1 MSRILKVPFHPAL
14 FTLYPVLALYTVNI
28 HEVAIAVMW
37 RPLLISLAGSILLLA
52 ILRLILRDWLKAS
65 LITSFIIF
73 LFYSYGRLY
82 EGLKTTPL
90 ATMNIVRHR
99 YLAVL
104 FVAILVMGSWLL
116 IKTIRDFK
124 PITGVLNAIAVVLVI
139 LPGYQIASN
148 FINTS
153 SGEHAASNWI
163 PSTSLISPAQPK
175 EKPDVYYIILDTYAR
190 SDRIKAELGYDNS
203 DFLQQL
209 KALGFYIATCS
220 RSNYNNTHNSIVSS
234 LNMSYLPELYAE
246 GAIQGISIPDIWM
259 LIKPSAVRRNFEA
272 LGYKIVA
279 FDSGFEWTRIDDADL
294 YLQRGGDAYG
304 LKFVSPFEQML
315 MDTTVLKILSDYQS
329 KANLE
334 KYLEGTHPQANFIG
348 QEEFILDQLPKVA
361 EISDPT
367 FTFAHID
374 IPHPPYVF
382 SPDGYLTD
390 PGYWSV
396 PVKGAVDEEHFRSG
410 YIYAVEYIDARILE
424 IVREILSKSSTP
436 PIIII
441 QGDHG
446 YGEGDNFPIL
456 NAYFL
461 PNVQPGTLYPTLSP
475 VNSFRLIFNQYFGG
489 QYTLLPDKSF
499 LVTDVTTPISE
510 TLQDCI
516 STSSQ
521 Q

>member
-1 MSRILKVPFHPAL
+1 MSMIRFSKIPFHTLL
-14 FTLYPVLALYTVNI
+14 FALYPVLALFAVNI
-28 HEVAIAVMW
+28 REVSNSVIW
-37 RPLLISLAGSILLLA
+37 RPLFISLTGAILLLVVT
-52 ILRLILRDWLKAS
+52 RLILRDWLKAS
-65 LITSFIIF
+65 LITSFIII
-73 LFYSYGRLY
+73 LFYTYGRLY
-82 EGLKTTPL
+82 EVLKTTPL
-90 ATMNIVRHR
+90 AAMNVVRHR

-104 FVAILVMGSWLL
+104 FVVILALGSWLM
-116 IKTIRDFK
+116 IRTIRDFK
-124 PITGVLNAIAVVLVI
+124 PITGILNAIAVVLVI
-139 LPGYQIASN
+139 LPGYQIASYS
-148 FINTS
+148 INTS
-153 SGEHAASNWI
+153 SGEQAASNWT

-203 DFLQQL
+203 GFLLQL
-209 KALGFYIATCS
+209 EGLGFYVASCS

-234 LNMSYLPELYAE
+234 LNMSYLPKLYAE
-246 GAIQGISIPDIWM
+246 GAKQGISIPDIWM

-272 LGYKIVA
+272 LGYKTVA

-294 YLQRGGDAYG
+294 YLKRGSDAYG
-304 LKFVSPFEQML
+304 VQFISPFEQML
-315 MDTTVLKILSDYQS
+315 MDTTPLKILSDYQG

-334 KYLEGTHPQANFIG
+334 KYLGGTHPQANFIG
-348 QEEFILDQLPKVA
+348 QEEFILDQLPQLA

-382 SPDGYLTD
+382 SPDGYLAD

-446 YGEGDNFPIL
+446 YGEGVNFPIL

-461 PNVQPGTLYPTLSP
+461 PGIQPGTLYPTLSP
-475 VNSFRLIFNQYFGG
+475 VNSFRLVFNEYFGG
-489 QYTLLPDKSF
+489 QYTLLPDESF
-499 LVTDVTTPISE
+499 LVTDVTKPISE
-510 TLQDCI
+510 SMPDC
-516 STSSQ
+516 Q
-521 Q
+521 K